1 MKVRIYRNL
10 ANGLLSIQ
18 DYKTSRILGH
28 CSSAYLVDTTFVVR
42 PGGRRL
48 VLKERQKNV
57 HAFAIG
63 TLEWIE
69 GFSCYQDRRLANVKE
84 GGSVDLNKGAR
95 VRYDPYQMETFCRE
109 DGSPVLSASRCYLSA
124 QDGMFIFGKSS
135 P

>member
-10 ANGLLSIQ
+10 KNDLLSIQ

-57 HAFAIG
+57 HAFAVG
-63 TLEWIE
+63 TLDWVE
-69 GFSCYQDRRLANVKE
+69 GFSPYLGRILSRVKE
-84 GGSVDLNKGAR
+84 GGSADIAAGTR
-95 VRYDPYQMETFCRE
+95 VRYNPYQMETFCRE
-109 DGSPVLSASRCYLSA
+109 NGDPVLSAKSCYLSA
-124 QDGMFIFGKSS
+124 KDGIYIF
-135 P
+135 